1 MRGASWRGTG
11 ENRVKSTGRERRH
24 ARTRQ
29 AILDAAQEIIAERG
43 PEGLSMREIANRIEY
58 SPSGLYEIIDALCTE
73 GFERLSARIRQR
85 ATGPTPTQRLA
96 EGMVAY
102 LDFASQHPEHYLL
115 MFGHRPDSD
124 IHLSL
129 KQVGRNSAYGLLKQA
144 IQDGIDTHEFK
155 TREGYGLEE
164 ITYSCWALLH
174 GIVTLRLTL
183 FSKEGS
189 DFDEF
194 NRKVVEQT
202 IENLRIV

>member
-1 MRGASWRGTG
+1 M
-11 ENRVKSTGRERRH
+11 KSTGRERRH

-58 SPSGLYEIIDALCTE
+58 SPSGLYEYFSSKDEIIDALCT
-73 GFERLSARIRQR
+73 GQR